1 MEMTHERWRYTQD
14 YAREVFGGDDDVLAR
29 LTREAAEE
37 GLPSWAV
44 TGDVGR
50 FLKILVSFTPGRL
63 ALEIGTL
70 GGYSAIW
77 IARGMATDGR
87 LITIE
92 YDDHHA
98 DFAERQFRAAG
109 LADRIEVR
117 RGPALDL
124 LPGIAAEVGPESLD
138 FVFIDA
144 EKTEYAS
151 YFAAVRDLVAPG
163 GLLVVDNVFGTGS
176 SWIDDLSDPGTRAT
190 DEMNRTIAADPGF
203 LATALSARAGVLV
216 AKRI

>member
-1 MEMTHERWRYTQD
+1 MRMTHERWRHTQR
-14 YAREVFGGDDDVLAR
+14 YAQDVFGKEDELLVA
-29 LTREAAEE
+29 LTRDAELA

-44 TGDVGR
+44 SADIGR
-50 FLKILVSFTPGRL
+50 FLMMLASFTPGRL

-77 IARGMATDGR
+77 IARGMAPDGR

-98 DFAERQFRAAG
+98 SFAEGQFAAAG
-109 LADRIEVR
+109 LGDRVEVR

-124 LPGIAAEVGPESLD
+124 LPGIAQEVGPGSLD

-144 EKTEYAS
+144 EKTEYPD

-163 GLLVVDNVFGTGS
+163 GLLVVDNVFGTGAT
-176 SWIDDLSDPGTRAT
+176 WIDDLSDPGSRAT
-190 DEMNRTIAADPGF
+190 DDMNRAIAADPGF